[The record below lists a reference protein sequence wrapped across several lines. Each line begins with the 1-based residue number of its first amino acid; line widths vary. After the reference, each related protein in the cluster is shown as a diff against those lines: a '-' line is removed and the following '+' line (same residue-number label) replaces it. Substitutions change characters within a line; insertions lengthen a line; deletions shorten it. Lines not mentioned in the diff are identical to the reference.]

1 MKVSVVLPCY
11 NAESTIAEQL
21 DALARQTFNGE
32 WEVIF
37 VNNGSNDRSV
47 EIAETYRE
55 KLPNFRIVQ
64 AGDAQGRPIGNVGHS
79 YTVGFAAARGDS
91 ICVCESDDVVA
102 DSWLEHMAA
111 ALETHDFVAP
121 AIDYELLNPE
131 VIRPEPADANQT
143 PGNKLPNEVGPLFL
157 VYANCCAI
165 GMTRE
170 CYERTGTPSKD
181 VRTAWDVDYCWRVQL
196 AGMKL
201 YFCPEAL
208 VHYRVRTTAKA
219 RFKQAKTWG
228 TSHTFLLIRY
238 GMPSIPRYI
247 AYCVWRLLRTSF
259 DLVVGMAQGKHN
271 FAYWVWSIGF
281 AWGQTLGTPI
291 LIKAKM
297 GSFKDIRIRIDQ
309 DTLRTL
315 KSRAMTP

>member
-21 DALARQTFNGE
+21 DALVRQTFDGE

-47 EIAETYRE
+47 EIAETYRD

-64 AGDAQGRPIGNVGHS
+64 AGDAQGRPVGNVAHS
-79 YTVGFAAARGDS
+79 YTVGFAAATGAS

-102 DSWLEHMAA
+102 DTWLEHMVA

-121 AIDYELLNPE
+121 AIDYDRLNPE
-131 VIRPEPADANQT
+131 EFRPTAAQANQT
-143 PGNKLPNEVGPLFL
+143 PGNKLPSEVGPLHL
-157 VYANCCAI
+157 VYADCCAI
-165 GMTRE
+165 GMTRS
-170 CYERTGTPSKD
+170 CYERTGKPSTD

-208 VHYRVRTTAKA
+208 VHYRVRTTAEA

-238 GMPSIPRYI
+238 GMPSMPRYI
-247 AYCVWRLLRTSF
+247 AFCAWRLARTSF
-259 DLVVGMAQGKHN
+259 DLVAGLVTGKHSY
-271 FAYWVWSIGF
+271 AYSVWSLGF

-291 LIKAKM
+291 LLKAKA
-297 GSFKDIRIRIDQ
+297 GAFKNIRIRIDK

-315 KSRAMTP
+315 KARAAGS